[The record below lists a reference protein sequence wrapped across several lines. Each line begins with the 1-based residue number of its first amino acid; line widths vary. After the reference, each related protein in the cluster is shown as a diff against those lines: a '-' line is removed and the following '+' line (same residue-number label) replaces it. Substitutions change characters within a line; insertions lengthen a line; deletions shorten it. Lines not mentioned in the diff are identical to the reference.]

1 MVLMTPKPVI
11 EKIERLVRQG
21 LHERFG
27 DEFVFAPIVVASH
40 PDAFDDERVH
50 IYVVYDGKGHKT
62 GPLWAAGLTT
72 YIRDRVPQD
81 ELPLMPLVRLFS
93 KRDWNSVYRKQVE
106 QWTHGS
112 Y

>member
-27 DEFVFAPIVVASH
+27 DEFVFDPIVVASH

-50 IYVVYDGKGHKT
+50 IYVVYDNEGK
-62 GPLWAAGLTT
+62 AAGPRWVAQLMR
-72 YIRDRVPQD
+72 YVQDRMPEE
-81 ELPLMPLVRLFS
+81 ELALIPLVDFIP
-93 KRDWNSVYRKQVE
+93 KTAWESVYREQVE
-106 QWTHGS
+106 RWIRRS
-112 Y
+112 